1 MPTIPNIRT
10 SVENQSVLVLDEHAK
25 NGVFRRDARGRLIAF
40 AGGFSVVFP
49 YEDTNGEKWAFR
61 CWHSIIE
68 NAKQRCSIISKAING
83 AHLGFLCDFNYV
95 ERGINVDGEIY
106 PTTRMRWIEGE
117 TIKKYIC
124 NNRDSKDLLIALAD
138 NFLKMVQALHA
149 KSFAHGDLQHGN
161 ILVDKNNQLY
171 LVDYDSFY
179 CSDLKGEQDI
189 VKGLVDY
196 QHPSRQENKYVSE
209 KLDYFSELI
218 IYLSILA
225 IAESPSLVDKYQV
238 EDADR
243 LLFSKEDFA
252 DIKKSQIYKDIHKLG
267 KSFVELLEVLEKYL
281 KCNNIEHL
289 IPFDMVLKEK
299 KISFKASSTKAK
311 RNKQKVTIS
320 WEVPFNADV
329 FLKEGNKGKQ
339 TKCEKKGQ
347 HSIMLDKTT
356 TYELVVKLA
365 YGQTIK
371 KKITVKVCD
380 ESEVEFSADKYYV
393 FPSIPVTLS
402 WSVKNAKNVWLNN
415 TLVDKCGAKV
425 VEPTKNT
432 SYTLLVQDEFGKKKE
447 TIEIGMLPIPIVK
460 SILVPT
466 PNLAENISISSNLPR
481 LNLTVKL
488 PEIEMS
494 MPKTRIPYVPSLT
507 ELGLNVELQLPK
519 KNPWIKWLA
528 HKIVEQ
534 IKSKIYGY
542 K

>member
-25 NGVFRRDARGRLIAF
+25 NGVFRRDAKGRLIAF

-49 YEDTNGEKWAFR
+49 YEDANGEKWAFR

-68 NAKQRCSIISKAING
+68 NAKQRCSIISKAINS
-83 AHLGFLCDFNYV
+83 AHLSFLCDFYYV

-117 TIKKYIC
+117 TVKEYIC
-124 NNRDSKDLLIALAD
+124 KNRNSKDLLIALAG
-138 NFLKMVQALHA
+138 NFLKMIQSLHT
-149 KSFAHGDLQHGN
+149 KSLAHGDLQHGN
-161 ILVDKNNQLY
+161 IIVDKNNQLY

-179 CSDLKGEQDI
+179 CPDLKGEQDI
-189 VKGLVDY
+189 VKGLADY

-225 IAESPSLVDKYQV
+225 IAECPSLVDKYQV

-281 KCNNIEHL
+281 KCTNIDQL

-299 KISFKASSTKAK
+299 KILFKASSTKAK
-311 RNKQKVTIS
+311 RNKQKVTIR
-320 WEVPFNADV
+320 WNVPFNADV

-339 TKCEKKGQ
+339 TKCENKGQ

-356 TYELVVKLA
+356 TYELLVKLA

-371 KKITVKVCD
+371 KRITVKVCD
-380 ESEVEFSADKYYV
+380 EGEVEFSADKYYV

-402 WSVKNAKNVWLNN
+402 WSVKNAKKVWLND
-415 TLVDKCGAKV
+415 TLVDKCGTKV
-425 VEPTKNT
+425 VEPTKKT
-432 SYTLLVQDEFGKKKE
+432 SYTLLVQDEFGKKEE

-481 LNLTVKL
+481 LNMTVKL

-494 MPKTRIPYVPSLT
+494 MLKTKIPYIPSLT

-519 KNPWIKWLA
+519 KNPWIKRLV